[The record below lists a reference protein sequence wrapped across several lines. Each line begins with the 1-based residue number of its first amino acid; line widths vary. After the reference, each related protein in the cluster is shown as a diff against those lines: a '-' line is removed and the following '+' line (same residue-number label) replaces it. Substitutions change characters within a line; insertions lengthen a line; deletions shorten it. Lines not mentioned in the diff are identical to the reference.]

1 MRRLWEGANVDSLR
15 RLRALRRL
23 IFSWALSA
31 FLLLAPAPVL
41 AASPAPSA
49 PAPLPN
55 ASPPASA
62 VPSPFVQAGVTP
74 PASAQAAPKGS
85 PAGIRSGASAGPA
98 GPASPASSASSAGLA
113 SPSTAPSGQSGSSV
127 ASSSASSA
135 TPQGTAGTG
144 AASSG
149 SAGGQQRAS
158 PPFCPQVSLTP
169 LAGCQ
174 ALPSP
179 VQSIGLASSGTPVV
193 VALIGLLLIA
203 AGWLLYRRSRKP
215 APGGEDVSPASR
227 VDAR

>member
-1 MRRLWEGANVDSLR
+1 MRRLWEGANVASLR

-98 GPASPASSASSAGLA
+98 SPASSAGPA
-113 SPSTAPSGQSGSSV
+113 SPSTAPSGQSGSSA
-127 ASSSASSA
+127 ASPSASSRA
-135 TPQGTAGTG
+135 TPQGTAGTP
-144 AASSG
+144 AAASG
-149 SAGGQQRAS
+149 SAGGQQGA
-158 PPFCPQVSLTP
+158 PPAFCPQINLTP

-174 ALPSP
+174 ALPAP
-179 VQSIGLASSGTPVV
+179 VKSIGLASSGTPVA
-193 VALIGLLLIA
+193 VALIGLFLIA

-215 APGGEDVSPASR
+215 AGAGEDVSPASR
-227 VDAR
+227 ADTG